1 MSATSP
7 PSRTRSVLLSLPGPM
22 GFAIA
27 KRLKASIP
35 SPRAAEPAPGL
46 DPERSERYRERLA
59 DDTRFERRLLR
70 REVLIVVLIV
80 ALLVARALAS

>member
-1 MSATSP
+1 M
-7 PSRTRSVLLSLPGPM
+7 LLSLPGPM

-27 KRLKASIP
+27 KRLKASTP
-35 SPRAAEPAPGL
+35 PPPRTEPVPVPGL

>member
-1 MSATSP
+1 M
-7 PSRTRSVLLSLPGPM
+7 LLALPGPM

-27 KRLKASIP
+27 KRLKASTP
-35 SPRAAEPAPGL
+35 SPRPMEPAPGL

>member
-1 MSATSP
+1 
-7 PSRTRSVLLSLPGPM
+7 VLLSLPGPM

-27 KRLKASIP
+27 KRLKASTP
-35 SPRAAEPAPGL
+35 PPRPTEPVPGL